1 MLAAV
6 AGKPEDEDAPDWAQE
21 PEYEDPA
28 EWITASAS
36 CHLDRKAEPE
46 INEEPDAQ
54 YYSCENQE
62 YLEQFHI
69 AGVYFY
75 KFSNSSILSKV
86 TTSPTSHARGR
97 WLRRPVIW
105 P

>member
-1 MLAAV
+1 MAV
-6 AGKPEDEDAPDWAQE
+6 AGEPEDEYAPDRTQE

-28 EWITASAS
+28 ERVTISAS

-54 YYSCENQE
+54 RYSCENHE

-69 AGVYFY
+69 VGVYFY
-75 KFSNSSILSKV
+75 KFRN
-86 TTSPTSHARGR
+86 
-97 WLRRPVIW
+97 
-105 P
+105 